1 LAPAFLPVEGAPPG
15 FASGLCP
22 TTRLRTIGEVLKAR
36 RNRKAGAAC
45 EVQRSEAA
53 ITSAINQPIVAF
65 VFNQA
70 GLMGSLSLEGSNI
83 ARIER

>member
-1 LAPAFLPVEGAPPG
+1 MDRQDRGVGSVGVLGPSVPDRRGCVGGVPDG
-15 FASGLCP
+15 
-22 TTRLRTIGEVLKAR
+22 RL
-36 RNRKAGAAC
+36 
-45 EVQRSEAA
+45 QAA
-53 ITSAINQPIVAF
+53 ITSAINKPIVAF

>member
-1 LAPAFLPVEGAPPG
+1 MQDEALRRFRQKARAGDTFQIGGDASVAFLTVG
-15 FASGLCP
+15 
-22 TTRLRTIGEVLKAR
+22 
-36 RNRKAGAAC
+36 
-45 EVQRSEAA
+45 SEAA
-53 ITSAINQPIVAF
+53 ITSAINQPIAAF